1 MNVKLRVVSMAA
13 VFFTGSLLL
22 AQSKRDS
29 LSTQDI
35 DEVIVVGYSKVKKE
49 SYTGT
54 ASAVDQTSVD
64 RKSVSTVTQALAGE
78 VAGVRVINTS
88 GQPGTEAT
96 IRIRGFGSVNGNR
109 SPLYVLDGAP
119 YTGNVSAINPDDIEH
134 TVATTNK
141 ETFTVDHNMT
151 AHKEGHFSGT
161 YSTITY

>member
-13 VFFTGSLLL
+13 VFFTGSLLF
-22 AQSKRDS
+22 AQSKGDS

-64 RKSVSTVTQALAGE
+64 RKSVSTVTQALSGE
-78 VAGVRVINTS
+78 VAGVRVINSS

-119 YTGNVSAINPDDIEH
+119 YTGNVSAINPDDIESM
-134 TVATTNK
+134 TVLKDATA
-141 ETFTVDHNMT
+141 T
-151 AHKEGHFSGT
+151 AIYGSRGANGVILNNTKKG
-161 YSTITY
+161 